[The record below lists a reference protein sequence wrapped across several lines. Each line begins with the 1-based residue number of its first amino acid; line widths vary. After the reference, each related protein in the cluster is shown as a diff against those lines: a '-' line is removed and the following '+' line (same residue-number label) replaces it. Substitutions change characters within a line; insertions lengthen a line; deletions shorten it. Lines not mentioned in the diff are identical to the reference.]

1 MSKTETEK
9 LFDVVKVLNGLMI
22 GVDGRGDRFFRSFAI
37 LSDSDNRLWC
47 VYSCGL
53 GSKVNP
59 REVRWDAPQQ
69 TEHSPSC
76 PVTKAR
82 HLLMELGIATQEMLD
97 NAEA

>member
-53 GSKVNP
+53 GSKVIPERCDGMHPN
-59 REVRWDAPQQ
+59 RQS
-69 TEHSPSC
+69 TH
-76 PVTKAR
+76 
-82 HLLMELGIATQEMLD
+82 HLVL
-97 NAEA
+97 